1 MSTFARLL
9 RICAALSC
17 STLLTA
23 CMGLGVMAPH
33 TQHRQQ
39 TPADKPAAPGLI
51 STRDEIIARHGES
64 AVHSIRLNNGIE
76 QITVT
81 NGRTYCGVMLLV
93 LPIFPRFCPART
105 QYELIDDQVIATH
118 ERRTRFY
125 GITCTPFFPLFGKNS
140 ICALFPD

>member
-9 RICAALSC
+9 RTCAALSC

-39 TPADKPAAPGLI
+39 TPADKLAAPGLI

-64 AVHSIRLNNGIE
+64 ALHSIRLNNGIE
-76 QITVT
+76 QITVKT
-81 NGRTYCGVMLLV
+81 GRTNCGVLLLV
-93 LPIFPRFCPART
+93 LPIFPPFCPALT
-105 QYELIDDQVIATH
+105 QYDLVDDQVIATH
-118 ERRTRFY
+118 RRSSRFY
-125 GITCTPFFPLFGKNS
+125 GITCTPFFPLLGKNEL
-140 ICALFPD
+140 CVLFPN